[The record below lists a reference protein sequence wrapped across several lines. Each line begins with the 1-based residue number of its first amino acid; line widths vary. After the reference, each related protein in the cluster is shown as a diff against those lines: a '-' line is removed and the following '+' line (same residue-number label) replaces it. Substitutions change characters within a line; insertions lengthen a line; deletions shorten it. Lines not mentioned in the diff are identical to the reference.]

1 MPKLPVLKPREVI
14 KALERAGFMFA
25 RQRGSHRIYIKG
37 NVGITVPFHN
47 KDLKV
52 GTLKH
57 IIKQSG
63 LELKQFI
70 GLL

>member
-1 MPKLPVLKPREVI
+1 MSKLSALKPKEVI
-14 KALERAGFMFA
+14 KALERAGFKFV

-70 GLL
+70 DLL